1 MKLMQDQLKK
11 RLKQAIVNSGLSHRT
26 LESITGISRT
36 TIFRYANEQVDKIP
50 FVAIEKIANVTNTD
64 LKWLI
69 GLDDEIKENEN
80 NLGEQLVTLLSSLT
94 EEEKEKA
101 IEYIKFIQSQKNK
114 SRFLTYL
121 LLL

>member
-26 LESITGISRT
+26 LESLTGISRT

-50 FVAIEKIANVTNTD
+50 FAAIEKIANVTNTD

-69 GLDDEIKENEN
+69 GWDSDE
-80 NLGEQLVTLLSSLT
+80 VC
-94 EEEKEKA
+94 
-101 IEYIKFIQSQKNK
+101 
-114 SRFLTYL
+114 
-121 LLL
+121 

>member
-26 LESITGISRT
+26 LESLTGISRT

-80 NLGEQLVTLLSSLT
+80 NLGDQLVTLLASLT
-94 EEEKEKA
+94 EEEKEKT
-101 IEYIKFIQSQKNK
+101 IEYIKFVQSQKK
-114 SRFLTYL
+114 
-121 LLL
+121 

>member
-26 LESITGISRT
+26 LESLTGISRT

-50 FVAIEKIANVTNTD
+50 FAAIEKIANVTNTD

-69 GLDDEIKENEN
+69 GWDSDEACEDKTLIKK
-80 NLGEQLVTLLSSLT
+80 LYSLVKTMSDNDI
-94 EEEKEKA
+94 EKI
-101 IEYIKFIQSQKNK
+101 IEYAIFIKSKN
-114 SRFLTYL
+114 L
-121 LLL
+121 